1 LTSAATYTKN
11 AQLESSARNAA
22 MAEGRSEE
30 QPSRPVIADI
40 LKQIHEKLRQQKL
53 RQQQKGQNSTPVA
66 KKAAPKPQ
74 IERHLDYSD
83 WEDDE
88 DQFSETE
95 PEDMGDE
102 DFVVGRK
109 SKKRKHGE
117 SKVRKSTSKLK
128 KKKKRKLTHKV
139 FRHFRP
145 HTSRMDLALRSS
157 CMWVSL
163 HGFHSFTGLLSHLT

>member
-1 LTSAATYTKN
+1 
-11 AQLESSARNAA
+11 

-74 IERHLDYSD
+74 TQRHSDYSD
-83 WEDDE
+83 WEDDDD

-102 DFVVGRK
+102 DFVVGKK

-117 SKVRKSTSKLK
+117 SKVGNSTSKLKKK

-145 HTSRMDLALRSS
+145 RTRRRTWRYGLRAR
-157 CMWVSL
+157 
-163 HGFHSFTGLLSHLT
+163 GFAFMAFKETRDSHHI